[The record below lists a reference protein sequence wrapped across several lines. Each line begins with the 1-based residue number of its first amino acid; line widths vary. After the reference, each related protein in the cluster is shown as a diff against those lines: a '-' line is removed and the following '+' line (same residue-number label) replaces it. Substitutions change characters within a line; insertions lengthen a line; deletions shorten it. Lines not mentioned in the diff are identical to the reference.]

1 MELNSFVKTGLGRY
15 VQLSAIPENQHQYVY
30 DELCAL
36 ALNILFKLGNDP
48 TRNPTD
54 MGELLSWILK
64 DIPAHVAF
72 ILAAD
77 SDEERFLELYEDL
90 QPKDQDN

>member
-72 ILAAD
+72 ILAAG
-77 SDEERFLELYEDL
+77 
-90 QPKDQDN
+90 